1 MSVRKIGER
10 KNFVLEKENV
20 NRMETMDDIR
30 RARKMNFAKVI
41 RQAINAIIRTGI
53 FVWNLPCRKIMKEIL
68 IQTRNKFIMTV
79 RLLTAPRPEI
89 LPIMEVKMLDTAITI
104 SKKYINLKSLRMR
117 SIEETE

>member
-53 FVWNLPCRKIMKEIL
+53 FV
-68 IQTRNKFIMTV
+68 
-79 RLLTAPRPEI
+79 
-89 LPIMEVKMLDTAITI
+89 
-104 SKKYINLKSLRMR
+104 
-117 SIEETE
+117 